1 MTQIK
6 VECKQERLQSVEFH
20 YNELIQKHKMCLECM
35 SKQRDDHEILKTK
48 FAQSEQENQRLESE
62 KAQLQDIFKDQIE
75 DLDIN
80 LKKVKRIFNEIN

>member
-1 MTQIK
+1 
-6 VECKQERLQSVEFH
+6 
-20 YNELIQKHKMCLECM
+20 M